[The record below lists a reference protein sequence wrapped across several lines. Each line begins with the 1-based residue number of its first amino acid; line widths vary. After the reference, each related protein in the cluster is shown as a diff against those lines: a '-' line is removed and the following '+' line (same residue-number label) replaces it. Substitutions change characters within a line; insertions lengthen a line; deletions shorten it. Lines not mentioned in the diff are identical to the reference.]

1 MKRTSLLPLLLA
13 LALPLTGC
21 GAAAGAKALQPKASL
36 PAVTAAQD
44 PDLDRTAA
52 GFGLDLLRRARSA
65 GKPGENT
72 CVSPLSV
79 LLALSMTANGAA
91 GDTLAQFDGL
101 LAGGAGL
108 DALNANCA
116 SLLADYAAL
125 EGDTKL
131 TIADS
136 LWIDPRLTAEDSF
149 LSRCTDTYQAGV
161 FEADFTKSGTVGQ
174 INQWIETHTGGYI
187 KDAIGPLDTN
197 TVMALVN
204 AVYFEGK
211 WVSSFDPAIT
221 SKDRDFYLAD
231 GSTGKVDLMRN
242 GTQTERYLENSQAEG
257 VLLPYQ
263 DGRLAFLALLP
274 KEGSDL
280 DACLAGLDGQT
291 LEALLAGGTDTEVS
305 LALPRFELD
314 YKTKLGSTLQAMGL
328 EDAFNPDAADFSA
341 MGTVETP
348 PLYLSQVLHGT
359 YFRVDEEGT
368 TAAAYTAAVMAC
380 GTAAPVSQPK
390 VLTFDRPFVF
400 AIVDTQRAL
409 PLFLGTFEA
418 P

>member
-149 LSRCTDTYQAGV
+149 LSRCTDTYQAG
-161 FEADFTKSGTVGQ
+161 SGLRPTPA
-174 INQWIETHTGGYI
+174 
-187 KDAIGPLDTN
+187 AISRTPLGPWT
-197 TVMALVN
+197 
-204 AVYFEGK
+204 
-211 WVSSFDPAIT
+211 P
-221 SKDRDFYLAD
+221 
-231 GSTGKVDLMRN
+231 
-242 GTQTERYLENSQAEG
+242 TQ
-257 VLLPYQ
+257 
-263 DGRLAFLALLP
+263 
-274 KEGSDL
+274 
-280 DACLAGLDGQT
+280 
-291 LEALLAGGTDTEVS
+291 
-305 LALPRFELD
+305 
-314 YKTKLGSTLQAMGL
+314 
-328 EDAFNPDAADFSA
+328 
-341 MGTVETP
+341 
-348 PLYLSQVLHGT
+348 
-359 YFRVDEEGT
+359 
-368 TAAAYTAAVMAC
+368 
-380 GTAAPVSQPK
+380 
-390 VLTFDRPFVF
+390 
-400 AIVDTQRAL
+400 
-409 PLFLGTFEA
+409 
-418 P
+418 